1 MCHSLGLS
9 KFAEIICLCEQKIRI
24 KENQEFNCA
33 NPGKSPPI
41 CNKDNSDP
49 ETMSWYWE
57 QKFNTGPRH
66 SEAGKTKWARVA
78 ESSSVW
84 REKSSVSVPGTCWW
98 TSVTMRRDRDT
109 DKWLNFMAS
118 TRNVG
123 LLENLNNSTSNMKK
137 YAWHPK
143 LYAVILRFM
152 IWTAMWKNLYIQ
164 YCAQK
169 IAFLL
174 QTSNKKI
181 PYMFNWKRQHG
192 SLVFSIKH
200 KWVNIKVLYKILTST
215 KYKALSLSFRNW
227 IYKASFFSKIFS

>member
-1 MCHSLGLS
+1 
-9 KFAEIICLCEQKIRI
+9 
-24 KENQEFNCA
+24 
-33 NPGKSPPI
+33 
-41 CNKDNSDP
+41 
-49 ETMSWYWE
+49 
-57 QKFNTGPRH
+57 
-66 SEAGKTKWARVA
+66 
-78 ESSSVW
+78 
-84 REKSSVSVPGTCWW
+84 
-98 TSVTMRRDRDT
+98 
-109 DKWLNFMAS
+109 
-118 TRNVG
+118 
-123 LLENLNNSTSNMKK
+123 MKK

-143 LYAVILRFM
+143 LHAVILRFM

-192 SLVFSIKH
+192 SLVFSFKH

-227 IYKASFFSKIFS
+227 IYKASFFFQNIFIGKGLKTILIIHIWSQFCLKKIVGKCT